1 MKHRVARVMTQKDEE
16 EAKEKNFKKL
26 RNLNV
31 ETALFEVK

>member
-1 MKHRVARVMTQKDEE
+1 MTQNDEE
-16 EAKEKNFKKL
+16 EAKEKNLKKL